1 MSDIKEVIRTSGD
14 VRRTLAQ
21 AMTDIKSG
29 DLDISR
35 GQVIAQLAKEITS
48 SLQVEVNIAKVRM
61 NILDNGKS
69 MGEITQLGRMI
80 IEDDGSV
87 PTLRG

>member
-1 MSDIKEVIRTSGD
+1 MSDLKEVIRTSGD
-14 VRRTLAQ
+14 IRRTLAQ
-21 AMTDIKSG
+21 AMIDIRTG

-35 GQVIAQLAKEITS
+35 GQVMAQLAKEINS
-48 SLQVEVNIAKVRM
+48 SLQVEVNIAKTRK
-61 NILDNGKS
+61 NLLESGKS
-69 MGEITQLGRMI
+69 MGDVTQLGRMI